1 MHKFFKMKRFAS
13 VIIAGIMLASCGNA
27 PEGTT
32 KIEMPAEE
40 SATSTETAAPTGPM
54 DPVCEMVKDSTWTEY
69 TVHNND
75 TVWFC
80 SDVCK
85 GVFAKNPEKYVAK
98 AQ

>member
-13 VIIAGIMLASCGNA
+13 VIVAGMMLASCGNA

-32 KIEMPAEE
+32 KIEMPAEQ
-40 SATSTETAAPTGPM
+40 SAASTETAAPTGPM
-54 DPVCEMVKDSTWTEY
+54 DPVCEMPKDSTWTAY
-69 TVHNND
+69 SVHNGD
-75 TVWFC
+75 TTWFC

-85 GVFAKNPEKYVAK
+85 GVFDKNPEKYVAK

>member
-1 MHKFFKMKRFAS
+1 MKRFAS

-32 KIEMPAEE
+32 KIEMPTEQPATTNAE
-40 SATSTETAAPTGPM
+40 AAAPTGPM
-54 DPVCEMVKDSTWTEY
+54 DPVCEMQKEEGWTEY
-69 TVHNND
+69 TVHNGD

-98 AQ
+98 AH